1 MDYENCR
8 RNRRKARRLILV
20 AVPSTEFTARATD
33 IPGLLIFD
41 VSYVGD
47 DRGYFQEKYQKSK
60 LVAAGM
66 PETFDV
72 VQNSLS
78 YNKEAGVTRGFHA
91 EPWDKYISVVTGK
104 VFAAYVDL
112 RRGDSFGRVVTVE
125 INPTVTV
132 FLPQGV
138 ANSFQTLEPDTFYLY
153 SVSAHWSAD
162 NYDKYCFVNLA
173 DEQLAV
179 SWPIPLDT
187 AVVSERDRNHPRLS
201 DITPM
206 EVQLI

>member
-1 MDYENCR
+1 M
-8 RNRRKARRLILV
+8 AV
-20 AVPSTEFTARATD
+20 ATTEFTAHETE

-41 VSYVGD
+41 VTSVGD
-47 DRGYFQEKYQKSK
+47 DRGYFQEKFQKAK
-60 LVAAGM
+60 LVAAGL
-66 PETFDV
+66 PEAFNV

-112 RRGDSFGRVVTVE
+112 RKGDSFGKVVTVE
-125 INPTVTV
+125 ITPNKAV

-138 ANSFQTLEPDTFYLY
+138 ANSFQTVEPDTYYLY
-153 SVSAHWSAD
+153 SVNAHWSAD
-162 NYDKYCFVNLA
+162 NYDQYCFVNLA
-173 DEQLAV
+173 DAQIGV
-179 SWPIPLDT
+179 QWPIALDQ
-187 AVVSERDRNHPRLS
+187 AVMSDRDKNHPLLA

-206 EVQLI
+206 EVA

>member
-1 MDYENCR
+1 MG
-8 RNRRKARRLILV
+8 V
-20 AVPSTEFTARATD
+20 ATTEYTAHETD

-41 VSYVGD
+41 VTYVGD
-47 DRGYFQEKYQKSK
+47 ERGYFQEKYQKAK

-66 PETFDV
+66 PEGFNV

-112 RRGDSFGRVVTVE
+112 RKGDSFGKVVTVE
-125 INPTVTV
+125 ITPNTAV

-138 ANSFQTLEPDTFYLY
+138 ANSFQTLEPDTYYLY
-153 SVSAHWSAD
+153 SVNAH
-162 NYDKYCFVNLA
+162 
-173 DEQLAV
+173 
-179 SWPIPLDT
+179 
-187 AVVSERDRNHPRLS
+187 
-201 DITPM
+201 
-206 EVQLI
+206 